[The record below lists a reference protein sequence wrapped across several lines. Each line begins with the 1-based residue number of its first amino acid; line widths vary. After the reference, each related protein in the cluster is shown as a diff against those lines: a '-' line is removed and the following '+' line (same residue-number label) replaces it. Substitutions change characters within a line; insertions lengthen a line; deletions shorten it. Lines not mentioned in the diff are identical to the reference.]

1 MINEALVEEA
11 RRAEQRRR
19 RDGDAKATVPV
30 PDSARL
36 AERDPKEN
44 SVEPDPDPKRRLLME
59 SVASAASDSGQ
70 QREKR
75 SVTNTEAGTQAR
87 DPMEMGIGGKN
98 ATHSI
103 ASEHQA
109 KDFHDVRAS
118 RSHHTRSNKLTVKRR

>member
-1 MINEALVEEA
+1 MDRRSEVINEALVEEA

-36 AERDPKEN
+36 AVRDPKEN
-44 SVEPDPDPKRRLLME
+44 SVELDPDPKRRLLMK
-59 SVASAASDSGQ
+59 SAPSATSDRGQ

-87 DPMEMGIGGKN
+87 DPMKIRIGGKN
-98 ATHSI
+98 ATHSF

-109 KDFHDVRAS
+109 KDFHDVRVS
-118 RSHHTRSNKLTVKRR
+118 GSHHTRSN